1 MNAREPIDLHHAR
14 EALFAI
20 PSDCGR
26 EEWHRIGTAAIAAGL
41 TVDDIIAWSESAP
54 NFSGE
59 RDVRAAFRT
68 ITPNGGIGAG
78 TLWRAAMAAGWKPP
92 RREQA
97 GARRADAGRAEQPH
111 QKANTGPR
119 GPSAAEVWRRC
130 EPATA
135 AHGYIIAKGAEGAPL
150 QNLRVVPAGDSL
162 RIAGQPMAGAL
173 VVPAL
178 PLGGS
183 GDEPVSLQ
191 FVPPPGQGRKLNM
204 PGARMDGVFTVGRL
218 EPAGI
223 AYLCEGI
230 ATAWACWRATGR
242 AAVCCF
248 GWGNVGR
255 VAAELRKR
263 DAEGRLVLVPDAGKE
278 RDGGRIAREAGAL
291 VAAMPE
297 GSPPNF
303 DANDFAQAEGFDALE
318 ALLDAARAPEPAPE
332 DEAHPLARFVALG
345 GELRPPGWVVPG
357 FIAEGLAVVAGSSGV
372 GKSTALVPLACV
384 AAGLHAPGDALAP
397 RHWRHVV
404 YVSED
409 TEQVRRILAGL
420 VQDLN
425 LSPELVRE
433 RFRLVEAVRLP
444 PERVAEAGAEYRRRF
459 ARRVGEVELLPLVVL
474 DTKSAVLALEDENS
488 NAEASRAVAA
498 LKQNFEGLPVWLV
511 AHLAKANLGRSD
523 AAALTA
529 RGAGA
534 LGDDAHQ
541 TLFLV
546 AEGEQRF
553 LVNGKRRFE
562 ARWPELLIES
572 RWRTLQALDAFGEPE
587 TLVLR
592 WGIPTPPTTSRAE
605 AREQA
610 QEAERKQA
618 EAELRAEVLERVG
631 TAWQRGQPLNRKG
644 LAAKVSR
651 RPAEVYACIEALL
664 AEGWLVEVSVPRKMR
679 THPRRDGFLVALTP
693 AEFRAV
699 TVEGEPVPEGKLAIP
714 PSWRKTEAS
723 APEADG
729 EATREPMGTYEAA
742 EGGSSSE

>member
-1 MNAREPIDLHHAR
+1 MNAQPIDTRHALDALHAIDAGCSR
-14 EALFAI
+14 EQWVRVLM
-20 PSDCGR
+20 
-26 EEWHRIGTAAIAAGL
+26 AAKAAGIGEEDA
-41 TVDDIIAWSESAP
+41 VAWCAGAA
-54 NFSGE
+54 NFTGE
-59 RDVRAAFRT
+59 RDARSVWRS
-68 ITPNGGIGAG
+68 ITPDGAIGAA
-78 TLWRAAMAAGWKPP
+78 TLWRAALAAGWRPP
-92 RREQA
+92 GREQA
-97 GARRADAGRAEQPH
+97 GARRAGTGRAEQPH
-111 QKANTGPR
+111 QKANAGQR
-119 GPSAAEVWRRC
+119 GPTAAGVWRRC
-130 EPATA
+130 LPADDS
-135 AHGYIIAKGAEGAPL
+135 HPYILAKQGRAEG
-150 QNLRVVPAGDSL
+150 LRVVPSGDGL
-162 RIAGQPMAGAL
+162 RIAGQSVAGGL
-173 VVPAL
+173 VVPVL
-178 PLGGS
+178 PLTGS
-183 GDEPVSLQ
+183 PDEPVSLQ

-204 PGARMDGVFTVGRL
+204 PGARMDGAFIVGALEAGGTV
-218 EPAGI
+218 
-223 AYLCEGI
+223 YVVEGI
-230 ATAWACWRATGR
+230 GQAWACWRATGCPS
-242 AAVCCF
+242 VVCF
-248 GWGNVGR
+248 GAGR
-255 VAAELRKR
+255 MQTVAAELRKR
-263 DAEGRLVLVPDAGKE
+263 DAQARLVLVPDAGKE
-278 RDGGRIAREAGAL
+278 RDAERIARELAAL
-291 VAAMPE
+291 VAAMPA
-297 GSPPNF
+297 GSPANF
-303 DANDFAQAEGFDALE
+303 DANDFALAEGHDALE
-318 ALLDAARAPEPAPE
+318 MLLDAARAPEPAPE
-332 DEAHPLARFVALG
+332 DEPHPLARFVALG

-357 FIAEGLAVVAGSSGV
+357 FIAEGVAVVAGSSGV

-420 VQDLN
+420 AQDLN

-433 RFRLVEAVRLP
+433 RFHLVDAVRLP

-459 ARRVGEVELLPLVVL
+459 VRRVGEVELLPLVVV

-498 LKQNFEGLPVWLV
+498 LKQDFEGLPVWLV

-610 QEAERKQA
+610 QEVERKQA
-618 EAELRAEVLERVG
+618 EGELRAEVLERVG
-631 TAWQRGQPLNRKG
+631 EAWRRGQPLNRRG
-644 LAAKVSR
+644 LASKVSR
-651 RPAEVYACIEALL
+651 RADEVYGCTEALL
-664 AEGWLVEVSVPRKMR
+664 AEGWLIEVEVPRKQR
-679 THPRRDGFLVALTP
+679 IHPRRSGFLVALTP
-693 AEFRAV
+693 AEFQAV
-699 TVEGEPVPEGKLAIP
+699 AMDGKPIPPHKLAIP
-714 PSWRKTEAS
+714 PSWCKPDS
-723 APEADG
+723 LLPEADG
-729 EATREPMGTYEAA
+729 EAGSNGPAGR
-742 EGGSSSE
+742 GSSDE

>member
-1 MNAREPIDLHHAR
+1 MNARGPIDLHHAR

-41 TVDDIIAWSESAP
+41 AVDDIIEWCRPAANFKSEA
-54 NFSGE
+54 
-59 RDVRAAFRT
+59 DVRAAFRT
-68 ITPNGGIGAG
+68 IRPNGGIGPA
-78 TLWRAAMAAGWKPP
+78 TLWRAALAAGWKPP
-92 RREQA
+92 GREHS
-97 GARRADAGRAEQPH
+97 GARRGDTGRAEPSH
-111 QKANTGPR
+111 QKASTSPR

-135 AHGYIIAKGAEGAPL
+135 AHPYIIAKGAEGAPL
-150 QNLRVVPAGDSL
+150 QNLRVVPGGDGL

-173 VVPAL
+173 VVPVL
-178 PLGGS
+178 PLGS
-183 GDEPVSLQ
+183 SPDEPASLQ
-191 FVPPPGQGRKLNM
+191 FIPPPGQGRKVNL
-204 PGARMDGVFTVGRL
+204 PGARMDGVFVVGNL
-218 EPAGI
+218 EPGGI

-263 DAEGRLVLVPDAGKE
+263 DAEALVVLVPDSGKE
-278 RDGGRIAREAGAL
+278 PDAERIAREVGAM

-297 GSPPNF
+297 GSAQNF
-303 DANDFAQAEGFDALE
+303 DANDYAQAEGFDALE
-318 ALLDAARAPEPAPE
+318 MLLDAARAPEPAPE
-332 DEAHPLARFVALG
+332 AEVHPLARFVALD
-345 GELRPPGWVVPG
+345 GELRPPRWVIPG
-357 FIAEGLAVVAGSSGV
+357 FIAEGLAVVAGSSGA

-384 AAGLHAPGDALAP
+384 AAGLHAPGDPLAP
-397 RHWRHVV
+397 KHWRHVV
-404 YVSED
+404 YITEDSE
-409 TEQVRRILAGL
+409 QARRILAGL
-420 VQDLN
+420 AQDLN

-459 ARRVGEVELLPLVVL
+459 ARRVSEVELLPLVVL

-498 LKQNFEGLPVWLV
+498 LKQDFEGLPVWLV
-511 AHLAKANLGRSD
+511 AHLTKANFGRSD
-523 AAALTA
+523 VAGLTA

-592 WGIPTPPTTSRAE
+592 WGIPSPPTTSRTE

-618 EAELRAEVLERVG
+618 EGELRAEVLERVG
-631 TAWQRGQPLNRKG
+631 EAWQRGLPLNRKG

-664 AEGWLVEVSVPRKMR
+664 AEGWLVEVSVPHKLR
-679 THPRRDGFLVALTP
+679 THPKRDGFLVALSP

-699 TVEGEPVPEGKLAIP
+699 TVEGEPVPEEKLAIP
-714 PSWRKTEAS
+714 PSWRKAEAS

-729 EATREPMGTYEAA
+729 EAPREPMGTHEAA
-742 EGGSSSE
+742 DGGSSDE

>member
-1 MNAREPIDLHHAR
+1 MDAREPIDTRHAL
-14 EALFAI
+14 EALHAVDAGC
-20 PSDCGR
+20 PR
-26 EEWHRIGTAAIAAGL
+26 EEWVRLLMAAKAAGIGEEDA
-41 TVDDIIAWSESAP
+41 VAWCAGAA

-59 RDVRAAFRT
+59 RDARSVWRSIKPDGA
-68 ITPNGGIGAG
+68 IGAA
-78 TLWRAAMAAGWKPP
+78 TLWRAALAAGWKPP
-92 RREQA
+92 RREHS
-97 GARRADAGRAEQPH
+97 GARRADTGRAEKTH
-111 QKANTGPR
+111 QKPSTSPR

-130 EPATA
+130 LPADDS
-135 AHGYIIAKGAEGAPL
+135 HPYIEAKQGRAEG
-150 QNLRVVPAGDSL
+150 LRVVPGGDGL
-162 RIAGQPMAGAL
+162 RIAGQS
-173 VVPAL
+173 VVGWLAVPVL

-183 GDEPVSLQ
+183 PGEPVSLQ
-191 FVPPPGQGRKLNM
+191 FIPPPGEGKKLNM
-204 PGARMDGVFTVGRL
+204 PGCPMAGAFTVGNL

-230 ATAWACWRATGR
+230 ATAWACWKATGR

-248 GWGNVGR
+248 GWGNVAR
-255 VAAELRKR
+255 VAAELRRR
-263 DAEGRLVLVPDAGKE
+263 DAEARLVLVPDSGKE
-278 RDGGRIAREAGAL
+278 RDAERLAREVGAL

-297 GSPPNF
+297 GGPPNF
-303 DANDFAQAEGFDALE
+303 DACDYAQAEGHDALE
-318 ALLDAARAPEPAPE
+318 VLLDAAQAPEPAA
-332 DEAHPLARFVALG
+332 EAEPHPLARFVALD
-345 GELRPPGWVVPG
+345 GELRPPRWVIPG
-357 FIAEGLAVVAGSSGV
+357 IIAEGLAVVAGSSGV

-397 RHWRHVV
+397 RHWRHVA

-420 VQDLN
+420 AQDLN

-459 ARRVGEVELLPLVVL
+459 TRRVGEVELPPLVVL
-474 DTKSAVLALEDENS
+474 DTKSAVLALGDENS
-488 NAEASRAVAA
+488 NAEASAAVAA
-498 LKQNFEGLPVWLV
+498 LKQDFAGLPVWLV

-546 AEGEQRF
+546 AEGERRF
-553 LVNGKRRFE
+553 LVSGKRRFE

-587 TLVLR
+587 TLTLR
-592 WGIPTPPTTSRAE
+592 WGIPSPPTTSRAE

-631 TAWQRGQPLNRKG
+631 TAWQCGQPLNRRG
-644 LAAKVSR
+644 LASKVSR
-651 RPAEVYACIEALL
+651 RADEVYGCTEALL
-664 AEGWLVEVSVPRKMR
+664 AEGWLIEVEVPRKQR
-679 THPRRDGFLVALTP
+679 IHPRRSGFLVALTP
-693 AEFRAV
+693 AEFQAV
-699 TVEGEPVPEGKLAIP
+699 AMDGKPIPPHKLAIP
-714 PSWRKTEAS
+714 PSWRKPDS
-723 APEADG
+723 LLPEADG
-729 EATREPMGTYEAA
+729 EAGSNDPA
-742 EGGSSSE
+742 EGGPSDE